1 MEADTG
7 EAELMDELLNL
18 IDEEPIPRL
27 DNDVEIETVL
37 PSTNFRMK
45 FMPAPGVK
53 NIEAHVLSGSTL
65 PASTPPNA

>member
-1 MEADTG
+1 MEAATG

-45 FMPAPGVK
+45 FVCFIPYQ
-53 NIEAHVLSGSTL
+53 
-65 PASTPPNA
+65 

>member
-1 MEADTG
+1 MKLNKEERIEKELQNMEAATG

-45 FMPAPGVK
+45 FVCFIPYQ
-53 NIEAHVLSGSTL
+53 
-65 PASTPPNA
+65 